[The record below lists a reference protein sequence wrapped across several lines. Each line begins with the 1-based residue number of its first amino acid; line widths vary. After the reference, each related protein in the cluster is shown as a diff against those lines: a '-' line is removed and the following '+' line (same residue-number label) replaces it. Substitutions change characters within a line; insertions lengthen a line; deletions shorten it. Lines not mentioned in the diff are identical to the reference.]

1 MYRESLCHPIIY
13 VRGFAMTGDDINETA
28 ADPYCGLNAG
38 STVFRATAAA
48 SKQARKYIFDSTVI
62 RLQNDFG
69 YGNVFQ
75 DGLDIADPGWNTV
88 GFSKKSIVIY
98 RYYDPASTLLGSG
111 ETPTMEDFGR
121 GLGDLIIRVRD
132 AVCANTANNISPTN
146 FRCILL
152 AHSMGG
158 LVCRTL
164 LQNPE
169 LDPNKSRQYVDK
181 VFTYATPHNGIDMGG
196 INVPFWLSAGDANN
210 FNRDRMAQYLNLQ
223 RVYKGAWSGNGRVDW
238 LPESCFSSRR
248 FFCMVG
254 TNRADYN
261 VAAGIS
267 RTFAGHGSDGLV
279 RIENASV
286 WGVDDTRADGK
297 LTVSFPTATAYAY
310 RSHSGFFGIVNSE
323 ESYQNLTRFL
333 FGDWRV
339 DIWAD
344 IAGVTLPASVQAEK
358 DKGRT
363 VSALYQFEIT
373 AAPRGKRWLLT
384 RRIAEEDSVACRT
397 LQELSERPTYDSD
410 HVYLSTVFL
419 DSAKSLDP
427 NNGFSYFVRLSARVP
442 DFEVDG
448 ILWMKEHYEGGNLFT
463 DLAIIKIKPGN
474 PVEAY
479 FRWQSEATAIPDHP
493 LNLVNAT
500 ANSFDLDIPFESKAL
515 PGIKGTLRLAASTW
529 NGP

>member
-1 MYRESLCHPIIY
+1 
-13 VRGFAMTGDDINETA
+13 
-28 ADPYCGLNAG
+28 
-38 STVFRATAAA
+38 
-48 SKQARKYIFDSTVI
+48 
-62 RLQNDFG
+62 
-69 YGNVFQ
+69 
-75 DGLDIADPGWNTV
+75 
-88 GFSKKSIVIY
+88 
-98 RYYDPASTLLGSG
+98 
-111 ETPTMEDFGR
+111 
-121 GLGDLIIRVRD
+121 
-132 AVCANTANNISPTN
+132 
-146 FRCILL
+146 
-152 AHSMGG
+152 MGG

-164 LQNPE
+164 LQNPD
-169 LDPNKSRQYVDK
+169 LDPNKARQYVDK
-181 VFTYATPHNGIDMGG
+181 VFTYATPHNGIEMGG
-196 INVPFWLSAGDANN
+196 INVPSWVSAGDANN

-223 RVYKGAWSGNGRVDW
+223 RVYKGNWSGSGRVDW
-238 LPESCFSSRR
+238 LPESCFPSRR

-297 LTVSFPTATAYAY
+297 LTVSAPTATAYAY

-344 IAGVTLPASVQAEK
+344 IGGVTLPASVQTEK
-358 DKGRT
+358 EKGKT
-363 VSALYQFEIT
+363 VTALYQFEIT

-397 LQELSERPTYDSD
+397 LQELTERPAYDSD

-419 DSAKSLDP
+419 DSANSLDP
-427 NNGFSYFVRLSARVP
+427 VNGFSYFVRLGARVP

-448 ILWMKEHYEGGNLFT
+448 VLWMKEHYEGGNLFT
-463 DLAIIKIKPGN
+463 DLAIIKIMPG
-474 PVEAY
+474 PPLQAS
-479 FRWQSEATAIPDHP
+479 FRWQSEASAIQDHSLVLQNITA
-493 LNLVNAT
+493 T
-500 ANSFDLDIPFESKAL
+500 SFDINLPFESDAL
-515 PGIKGTLRLAASTW
+515 PGIKGTLRLAAAKW
-529 NGP
+529 NEP

>member
-1 MYRESLCHPIIY
+1 MPNDALLHPIIY
-13 VRGFAMTGDDINETA
+13 VRGFAMTGGDINEAA

-48 SKQARKYIFDSTVI
+48 SEQARKYIFDSTVS
-62 RLQNDFG
+62 RLQSEFG

-75 DGLDIADPGWNTV
+75 EGLDIVDPGWSNV
-88 GFSKKSIVIY
+88 DFSKKSIIIY

-111 ETPTMEDFGR
+111 KTPSMEEFGR

-132 AVCANTANNISPTN
+132 AVCGNLANQVDPAH

-164 LQNPE
+164 LQNPD
-169 LDPNKSRQYVDK
+169 LDPKKSRQYVDK
-181 VFTYATPHNGIDMGG
+181 VFTYATPHNGIEMAG
-196 INVPFWLSAGDANN
+196 ISVPSWLSAGDANN

-223 RVYKGAWSGNGRVDW
+223 RVYKGAWSGSDRVDW
-238 LPESCFSSRR
+238 LPESCFPSRR

-286 WGVDDTRADGK
+286 WGVDDTSADGK
-297 LTVSFPTATAYAY
+297 LTVSAPTATAYAY

-344 IAGVTLPASVQAEK
+344 IAGVTLPAGVQAEK
-358 DKGRT
+358 DAGKT
-363 VSALYQFEIT
+363 VSALYQFEVT

-397 LQELSERPTYDSD
+397 LQELTERSAGNSVP
-410 HVYLSTVFL
+410 VYLSTIFL
-419 DSAKSLDP
+419 DSKKSLDP
-427 NNGFSYFVRLSARVP
+427 HNGYVYFVRFSARVP
-442 DFEVDG
+442 DFEVDR
-448 ILWMKEHYEGGNLFT
+448 ILWMKEHYEGGNLFS
-463 DLAIIKIKPGN
+463 DLAIIKIRPGN
-474 PVEAY
+474 PLEAH
-479 FRWQSEATAIPDHP
+479 FRWQSDAMTIPDHP

-500 ANSFDLDIPFESKAL
+500 ANSFDLLIPFESRAV
-515 PGIKGTLRLAASTW
+515 PGITGMLRLAASTW
-529 NGP
+529 NEP